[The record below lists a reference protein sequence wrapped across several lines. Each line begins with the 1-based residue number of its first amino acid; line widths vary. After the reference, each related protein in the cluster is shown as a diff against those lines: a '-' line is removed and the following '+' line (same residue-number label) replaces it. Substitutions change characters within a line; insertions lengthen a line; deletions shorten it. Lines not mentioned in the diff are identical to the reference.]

1 MFRDRVDEAGA
12 LLDLLGNVT
21 RRRILE
27 ILADEPKYFIQLSRE
42 LGVSQQAV
50 LKHLSLLEQFGLVSS
65 FRAKSDLAAPDR
77 KYYRL
82 SRSLSLSVGISGDAV
97 NIDMQ
102 SLASGGKES
111 LSSPSRT
118 AAFRELLSELKAVEK
133 AKEIATVLKKTD
145 SLVHDL
151 DERTR
156 ELEEEK
162 FALLRVKQQ
171 ALQKAHTMIRDSLED
186 GLGRRILY
194 SMLGSS
200 ERPDI
205 EVLSE
210 ELNIR
215 EKEIKETIE
224 ELERRFSI
232 QLLWT

>member
-1 MFRDRVDEAGA
+1 MPRDRDDEAGA

-27 ILADEPKYFIQLSRE
+27 ILADEPKYFIQLSK
-42 LGVSQQAV
+42 LLAVSQQAV
-50 LKHLSLLEQFGLVSS
+50 LKHLALLEEFGVVSS

-97 NIDMQ
+97 NMDVQ
-102 SLASGGKES
+102 SLGISANEEFSSAS
-111 LSSPSRT
+111 LTP
-118 AAFRELLSELKAVEK
+118 AFKELLSELKAVEK

-145 SLVHDL
+145 SLVRDL

-171 ALQKAHTMIRDSLED
+171 ALQKAHTMIRESLED
-186 GLGRRILY
+186 GLARRIIY

-200 ERPDI
+200 ERPGI
-205 EVLSE
+205 EGLSE

-215 EKEIKETIE
+215 EKEIKQTID

-232 QLLWT
+232 QLLRA

>member
-1 MFRDRVDEAGA
+1 MFRDRADEAGT

-27 ILADEPKYFIQLSRE
+27 ILANEPKYFIQLSRE

-50 LKHLSLLEQFGLVSS
+50 LKHLSLLVEFGLVSS

-82 SRSLSLSVGISGDAV
+82 RGSLSLSVGISGDAV
-97 NIDMQ
+97 NIDIQ
-102 SLASGGKES
+102 SLAGSGEEA
-111 LSSPSRT
+111 LSSPSST
-118 AAFRELLSELKAVEK
+118 AGFRELLSELKAVEK

-151 DERTR
+151 DERTK

-171 ALQKAHTMIRDSLED
+171 ALQKAHTMIRESLED

-232 QLLWT
+232 QLLWM

>member
-1 MFRDRVDEAGA
+1 MSRGRDDEAGA

-27 ILADEPKYFIQLSRE
+27 ILADEPKYFIQLSK
-42 LGVSQQAV
+42 LLAVSQQAV
-50 LKHLSLLEQFGLVSS
+50 LKHLALLEEFGVVSS
-65 FRAKSDLAAPDR
+65 FWAKSDLAAPDR

-97 NIDMQ
+97 NMDVQ
-102 SLASGGKES
+102 SLGISANEEFSSAS
-111 LSSPSRT
+111 LTP
-118 AAFRELLSELKAVEK
+118 AFKELLSELKAVEK

-145 SLVHDL
+145 SLVRDL

-156 ELEEEK
+156 QLEEEK

-171 ALQKAHTMIRDSLED
+171 ALQKAHTMIRESLED
-186 GLGRRILY
+186 GLARRILY
-194 SMLGSS
+194 STLGSS
-200 ERPDI
+200 ERPGI

-215 EKEIKETIE
+215 EKEIKQTID

-232 QLLWT
+232 QLLWA